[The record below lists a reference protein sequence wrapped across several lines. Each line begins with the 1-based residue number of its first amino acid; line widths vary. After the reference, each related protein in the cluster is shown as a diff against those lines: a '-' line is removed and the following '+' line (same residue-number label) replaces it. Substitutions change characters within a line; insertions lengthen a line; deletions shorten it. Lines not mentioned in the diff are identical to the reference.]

1 LKRQTTNNAD
11 IDMDN
16 CHIDIH
22 NRHIDTDNY
31 TPRISTRV
39 AVYARVS
46 TSDQTCESQLREC
59 LEYVARRGW
68 TVADQYV
75 DTGWSGKLAS
85 RPELNRLMADARQ
98 RRFDAVVVW
107 KLDRWGRS
115 LVHSIQSIQELAAL
129 GIRFLAITQ
138 NIDTDE
144 SNPMSRFMLQI
155 FAAFSELEREM
166 IRERVTA
173 GVRNAKRKGVQLGRR
188 RVVFDRTK
196 AIAMHEAGSSIRE
209 IASALG
215 VGVGTIHRV
224 VFQKRADLGLLRS
237 VD

>member
-1 LKRQTTNNAD
+1 MKRQEGNGASGEAPSATIRAA
-11 IDMDN
+11 I
-16 CHIDIH
+16 
-22 NRHIDTDNY
+22 
-31 TPRISTRV
+31 
-39 AVYARVS
+39 YARVS
-46 TSDQTCESQLREC
+46 TQDQNCEMQTRE
-59 LEYVARRGW
+59 LNEYAARRGFQ
-68 TVADQYV
+68 VCGEYV

-98 RRFDAVVVW
+98 RRFDAVIVW

-115 LVHSIQSIQELAAL
+115 LVHSVQSIQELASI
-129 GIRFLAITQ
+129 GIRFIAITQ

-188 RVVFDRTK
+188 RVVFDRSK
-196 AIAMHEAGSSIRE
+196 AIDMHLAGTSIRE
-209 IASALG
+209 IAAALG
-215 VGVGTIHRV
+215 VGVGTIHRA
-224 VFQKRADLGLLRS
+224 VFQKPADLGLLQT

>member
-1 LKRQTTNNAD
+1 MGLPAKPLSATIRAA
-11 IDMDN
+11 I
-16 CHIDIH
+16 
-22 NRHIDTDNY
+22 
-31 TPRISTRV
+31 
-39 AVYARVS
+39 YARVS
-46 TSDQTCESQLREC
+46 TQDQNCEMQTRE
-59 LEYVARRGW
+59 LNEYAARRGFQ
-68 TVADQYV
+68 VCGEYV

-98 RRFDAVVVW
+98 RRFDAVIVW

-115 LVHSIQSIQELAAL
+115 LVHSVQSIQELASI
-129 GIRFLAITQ
+129 GIRFIAITQ

-188 RVVFDRTK
+188 RVVFDRSK
-196 AIAMHEAGSSIRE
+196 AIDMHLAGTSIRE
-209 IASALG
+209 IAAALG
-215 VGVGTIHRV
+215 VGVGTIHRA
-224 VFQKRADLGLLRS
+224 VFQKPADLGLLQT

>member
-1 LKRQTTNNAD
+1 VNLRQPNTE
-11 IDMDN
+11 
-16 CHIDIH
+16 
-22 NRHIDTDNY
+22 
-31 TPRISTRV
+31 TRV
-39 AVYARVS
+39 AIYARVS

-68 TVADQYV
+68 TVVDQYV

-85 RPELNRLMADARQ
+85 RPELNRLMSDARQ

-115 LVHSIQSIQELAAL
+115 LVHSIQSIQELASL

-188 RVVFDRTK
+188 RVVFDRSK
-196 AIAMHEAGSSIRE
+196 AMEMHEAGASIKT
-209 IASALG
+209 IAAELG
-215 VGVGTIHRV
+215 VGVGTIHRALTA
-224 VFQKRADLGLLRS
+224 FQRPADLGVSQVDDS
-237 VD
+237 VAPVSAVSTLPQTEDC